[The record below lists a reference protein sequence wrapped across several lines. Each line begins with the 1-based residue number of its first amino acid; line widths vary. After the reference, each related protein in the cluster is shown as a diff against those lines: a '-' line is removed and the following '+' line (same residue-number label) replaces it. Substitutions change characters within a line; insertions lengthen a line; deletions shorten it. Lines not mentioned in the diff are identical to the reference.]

1 MRIKQELDSMAPC
14 SSYQGSLPITD
25 ELAIQYTLL
34 KGQAS
39 QPLLTISAAVHGCEY
54 VGVKAL
60 MDLAHEWDFNFQGSV
75 LLLHAVNVSGFW
87 ARETTLVPEDGL
99 NLNRIFQDQGPVS
112 SLSYHIRSVI
122 ESQVFSV
129 SDFLIDLHSGNREE
143 LLTPHGYYS
152 LRANPEVM
160 EKSYQMLQA
169 SGTPIIYQSQD
180 RGNLYHAA
188 SVDYGLPSIL
198 LEQGENGTCL
208 PEDVLAMKES
218 VKQVAR
224 YLFEGVMPYYKQ
236 APLIFD
242 DSYYLTCQRSGC
254 WMCFVRP
261 NQTVQ
266 AGQVI
271 GEICDIYGNILEK
284 VTAKEDGL
292 VLYQKATLVVHQGEV
307 LLAVASK
314 KPESYQ
320 TSEREAHD

>member
-34 KGQAS
+34 KGQAT

-112 SLSYHIRSVI
+112 SLSYQIRSVI

-152 LRANPEVM
+152 LRANPEVV

-224 YLFEGVMPYYKQ
+224 YLFEGTMPYYKQ

-254 WMCFVRP
+254 WMCFVQP

-292 VLYQKATLVVHQGEV
+292 VLYQKATLVVRQGEV

-314 KPESYQ
+314 KPGSCQ
-320 TSEREAHD
+320 ISEREAHD

>member
-99 NLNRIFQDQGPVS
+99 NLNRIFQDQEPVS
-112 SLSYHIRSVI
+112 SLSYQIRSVI

-152 LRANPEVM
+152 LRANPEVV

-180 RGNLYHAA
+180 CGNLYHAA

-224 YLFEGVMPYYKQ
+224 YLFEGTMPYYKQ

-261 NQTVQ
+261 NQT
-266 AGQVI
+266 GWS
-271 GEICDIYGNILEK
+271 G
-284 VTAKEDGL
+284 
-292 VLYQKATLVVHQGEV
+292 H
-307 LLAVASK
+307 
-314 KPESYQ
+314 
-320 TSEREAHD
+320 R